1 MWTLSSPWWHFVLR
15 ALIVYGFLLVTL
27 RFAGKRQI
35 GQLTPFDLVLLLILS
50 DAVQNAMNAGDNSV
64 TAGLILA
71 GTLIALNYAMGWL
84 TFRSRR
90 IERLVD
96 GRPEVL
102 IHQGKVYRDVM
113 KRAQITHSE
122 LRAALR
128 RADCLDVSDV
138 HYAILEND
146 GGISVKRYDKSED
159 RKDAGGEAADDAAHG
174 DALWHDVPRSDVPP
188 VAPER

>member
-1 MWTLSSPWWHFVLR
+1 MWQLASPWWHFVLR
-15 ALIVYGFLLVTL
+15 AVIVYAFLLVTL

-50 DAVQNAMNAGDNSV
+50 DAVQNAMNAGDNSI

-71 GTLIALNYAMGWL
+71 GTLVVLNYAMGWL
-84 TFRSRR
+84 TFRSRKV
-90 IERLVD
+90 ERLVD

-102 IHQGKVYRDVM
+102 IHQGEVYRDVM

-122 LRAALR
+122 LNTVLR
-128 RADCLDVSDV
+128 RAGCLDVSEV

-146 GGISVKRYDKSED
+146 GGISVKRYE
-159 RKDAGGEAADDAAHG
+159 AGEKPKGGGGAAAHP
-174 DALWHDVPRSDVPP
+174 DTLWQDVPRSDVPP
-188 VAPER
+188 VAPEM